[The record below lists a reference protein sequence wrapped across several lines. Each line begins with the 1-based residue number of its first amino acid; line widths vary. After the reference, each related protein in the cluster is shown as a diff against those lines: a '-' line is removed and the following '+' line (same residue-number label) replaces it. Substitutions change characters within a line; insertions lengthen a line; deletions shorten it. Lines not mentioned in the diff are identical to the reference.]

1 MKLKVNYD
9 LLYKI
14 TAAKTGFA
22 LDRTRK
28 DVIMHTLFV
37 ESFVLP
43 LHILAKS
50 PLETM
55 ILSAIGALT
64 TQVTIIGIGDLI
76 LKKLVKEASVFELLY
91 LTRCLSQ
98 ININTN
104 YDLLLNSYKYET
116 EYEFEFNKSNFPQL
130 VQKKYIM
137 VPAIEDGEEIEVSVL
152 QEHIIGSK
160 DYVLSKGKPSLQKSL
175 KLVRNSI

>member
-22 LDRTRK
+22 LDKTRK
-28 DVIMHTLFV
+28 DVIMNTLFV

-50 PLETM
+50 SLETI
-55 ILSAIGALT
+55 ILSAIGGLT
-64 TQVTIIGIGDLI
+64 MQVGIRGIGDLI
-76 LKKLVKEASVFELLY
+76 LKNLVKEVSVFDLLY

-98 ININTN
+98 INININ

-116 EYEFEFNKSNFPQL
+116 EYEFEFDKSNFPQL

-137 VPAIEDGEEIEVSVL
+137 VPAIQDGEEIEVSVM